1 MTEQQIRAQMQTDTA
16 RGQRALFDTYYNYV
30 YAIVFR
36 RIRGFGTHEDA
47 EDCVIEVFS
56 EVIRHF
62 PDIQVGSLKAYIA
75 QTAHN
80 KALNACRILAR
91 HGERSTSLDS
101 EGFGELPSDQ
111 NIAADTEQKE
121 LTRRLLDAIEA
132 LGEPDSAI
140 IIQKYYLGRNAGEI
154 GRALHMHPVTVRSR
168 LHRAI
173 KRLRRELSD
182 LDITF

>member
-1 MTEQQIRAQMQTDTA
+1 MHA
-16 RGQRALFDTYYNYV
+16 Y
-30 YAIVFR
+30 
-36 RIRGFGTHEDA
+36 
-47 EDCVIEVFS
+47 CVKN
-56 EVIRHF
+56 
-62 PDIQVGSLKAYIA
+62 LKA
-75 QTAHN
+75 
-80 KALNACRILAR
+80 
-91 HGERSTSLDS
+91 ERSTSLDS
-101 EGFGELPSDQ
+101 EEFGELPSDQ